1 MHARTR
7 EQLFTRRSM
16 LAAASSSAVAACL
29 ACQRTGGAP
38 EAGAG
43 RSVAPAQA
51 VTIRYSFYATDPEAD
66 VYRMLAQQF
75 KEQVMPNVT
84 VETEHVVGVD
94 YFEKLNTLIASGVE
108 PEVMMWTTK
117 NLASAVVKGVF
128 AELDGF
134 LKKSRTYRKEDIFPV
149 EWAKNIW
156 FGKLWALPLTHS
168 PLVIYFNRDMFDK
181 AGLPGPS
188 QRWDDPNW
196 TWDAHLDLAKKMT
209 QPGGPKPQFGYDN
222 GTSWWSVQPFMW
234 SNGGDYLSDD
244 HTKVQIDSPA
254 VVEAFQWVADFWT
267 KHHVSPLRGELQG
280 SSVQQLINGQLAM
293 FAAITSTAPVLVA
306 QAQDVRWDV
315 AALPRRREKA
325 QTRNPQL
332 NAGLSAKLR
341 AAEESWRFLEYLCGE
356 PGMRALARLHRGLP
370 ANQKVARSE
379 DWLTPGATV
388 NWKVFLDAA
397 DGHAHPEHEI
407 IKFPEMDQMIAQA
420 YTQLREGRIT
430 ALQMAQDLKP
440 RLELLIRENTELMNE
455 YARKG
460 GK

>member
-1 MHARTR
+1 MGARTWQR
-7 EQLFTRRSM
+7 PLTRR
-16 LAAASSSAVAACL
+16 LLLTTGGNAAVTMAL
-29 ACQRTGGAP
+29 ACQRLGGL
-38 EAGAG
+38 AGQQTERAA
-43 RSVAPAQA
+43 APAQP

-66 VYRMLAQQF
+66 IYRALAQEF

-128 AELDGF
+128 AELDAF
-134 LKKSRTYRKEDIFPV
+134 VKKSKTYKKEDIFPV
-149 EWAKNIW
+149 EWDKNIW

-168 PLVIYFNRDMFDK
+168 PLVIYFNRDMFDN

-196 TWDAHLDLAKKMT
+196 TWDAHLDLARKMT
-209 QPGGPKPQFGYDN
+209 KLGGAKPQFGYDN

-234 SNGGDYLSDD
+234 SNGGDYLSAD
-244 HTKVQIDSPA
+244 HTKVQIDSPP
-254 VVEAFQWVADFWT
+254 VVEAFQWVADFWL
-267 KHHVSPLRGELQG
+267 KHHVSPLRGEVQG
-280 SSVQQLINGQLAM
+280 SSVQQLINGQVAM

-306 QAQDVRWDV
+306 EAQGVRWDV
-315 AALPRRREKA
+315 AALPRRREKS

-341 AAEESWRFLEYLCGE
+341 FAEESWRFLEYLCGE

-370 ANQKVARSE
+370 ANQKVARSA
-379 DWLTPGATV
+379 DWLTPGSSV

-407 IKFPEMDQMIAQA
+407 IKFPEMDRMIAEA
-420 YTQLREGRIT
+420 YAQLREGKIT

-440 RLELLIRENTELMNE
+440 RLEVLIRENTELMNE
-455 YARKG
+455 YSRKG
-460 GK
+460 R